1 MTTGALLEL
10 KDIHKSFG
18 PKKVLQGVNLDVAP
32 GKSLVVLGG
41 SGSGKSVMLKNALGL
56 MTPDAGQILFD
67 GDDVTHD
74 QGKTREAMRARIG
87 MLFQSA
93 ALFDSLTVWENIA
106 FRLLNSDGMK
116 RKDAKE
122 RAIETLKQVR
132 LGSDVADL
140 TPAEISGGMQ
150 KRVGLARAIVSKPE
164 LIFFDEPTTGLD
176 PITADAINDLIVEQT
191 KALGAAAI
199 SITHDMA
206 SARKIA
212 DEIAMLF
219 EGQIIWRGP
228 ASQIDESGNAHVD
241 QFVHGRA
248 DGPIQPALWRSL
260 PRSARGQSHPRL
272 HWLDVHFQAMC
283 RAHRPA
289 YRSAYRASDPPN
301 RENMIRK
308 SRRRH

>member
-1 MTTGALLEL
+1 MTQPLLQL
-10 KDIHKSFG
+10 SDIHKTFG
-18 PKKVLQGVNLDVAP
+18 NNKVLQGVNIDVAP

-56 MTPDAGQILFD
+56 MTPDSGTIHFD
-67 GDDVTHD
+67 GKDVTRN
-74 QGKTREAMRARIG
+74 QGKAREAMRARIG
-87 MLFQSA
+87 MLFQSG
-93 ALFDSLTVWENIA
+93 ALFDSLTVWENVA
-106 FRLLNSDGMK
+106 FRLLNSDGLK

-150 KRVGLARAIVSKPE
+150 KRVGLARAIVSKPD

-176 PITADAINDLIVEQT
+176 PITADAINELIVEQT
-191 KALGAAAI
+191 KALGAAAV

-212 DEIAMLF
+212 DEIALLY
-219 EGQIIWRGP
+219 EGKIIWRGP
-228 ASQIDESGNAHVD
+228 AADIDHSGNAHVD

-248 DGPIQPALWRSL
+248 DGPIQPAL
-260 PRSARGQSHPRL
+260 
-272 HWLDVHFQAMC
+272 
-283 RAHRPA
+283 
-289 YRSAYRASDPPN
+289 
-301 RENMIRK
+301 
-308 SRRRH
+308 

>member
-1 MTTGALLEL
+1 MSTGALLEL
-10 KDIHKSFG
+10 KDVHKSFG
-18 PKKVLQGVNLDVAP
+18 PKQVLKGVNLDVAP
-32 GKSLVVLGG
+32 GRSLVVLGG

-56 MTPDAGQILFD
+56 MTPNKGQILFE
-67 GDDVTHD
+67 GNDVTHE

-87 MLFQSA
+87 MLFQSG

-116 RKDAKE
+116 RKEAKE

-150 KRVGLARAIVSKPE
+150 KRVGLARAIVSKPD

-176 PITADAINDLIVEQT
+176 PITADAINDLIVEQA
-191 KALGAAAI
+191 KALGAATI

-219 EGQIIWRGP
+219 EGVIIWRGP
-228 ASQIDESGNAHVD
+228 ASQIDNSGNEYVD

-248 DGPIQPALWRSL
+248 EGPIQPSL
-260 PRSARGQSHPRL
+260 
-272 HWLDVHFQAMC
+272 
-283 RAHRPA
+283 
-289 YRSAYRASDPPN
+289 
-301 RENMIRK
+301 
-308 SRRRH
+308 

>member
-10 KDIHKSFG
+10 KDVHKSFG
-18 PKKVLQGVNLDVAP
+18 PKQVLKGVDIDVAP

-67 GDDVTHD
+67 GTDVTHD

-106 FRLLNSDGMK
+106 FRLLNSGGMK
-116 RKDAKE
+116 RRDAKE

-219 EGQIIWRGP
+219 EGKIIWRGP
-228 ASQIDESGNAHVD
+228 ASEIDNSGNAHVD

-248 DGPIQPALWRSL
+248 DGPIQPAL
-260 PRSARGQSHPRL
+260 
-272 HWLDVHFQAMC
+272 
-283 RAHRPA
+283 
-289 YRSAYRASDPPN
+289 
-301 RENMIRK
+301 
-308 SRRRH
+308 

>member
-1 MTTGALLEL
+1 MSTQPLLEL
-10 KDIHKSFG
+10 KNVHKTFG
-18 PKKVLQGVNLDVAP
+18 PKKVLQGVDIDVAP

-56 MTPDAGQILFD
+56 MTPDQGQILFD
-67 GDDVTHD
+67 GTDVTHD

-106 FRLLNSDGMK
+106 FRLLNADGMK
-116 RKDAKE
+116 RSEAKD

-150 KRVGLARAIVSKPE
+150 KRVGLARAIVSKPD

-191 KALGAAAI
+191 KALGAAAV

-219 EGQIIWRGP
+219 EGKIIWRGP

-248 DGPIQPALWRSL
+248 DGPIQPAL
-260 PRSARGQSHPRL
+260 
-272 HWLDVHFQAMC
+272 
-283 RAHRPA
+283 
-289 YRSAYRASDPPN
+289 
-301 RENMIRK
+301 
-308 SRRRH
+308 

>member
-1 MTTGALLEL
+1 MSTGALLEL
-10 KDIHKSFG
+10 KDVHKSFG
-18 PKKVLQGVNLDVAP
+18 PKQVLKGVNLDVAP
-32 GKSLVVLGG
+32 GRSLVVLGG

-56 MTPDAGQILFD
+56 MTPNEGQILFE
-67 GDDVTHD
+67 GNDVTHD

-87 MLFQSA
+87 MLFQSG

-116 RKDAKE
+116 RKEAKE

-150 KRVGLARAIVSKPE
+150 KRVGLARAIVSKPD

-176 PITADAINDLIVEQT
+176 PITADAINDLIVEQA
-191 KALGAAAI
+191 KALGAATV

-219 EGQIIWRGP
+219 EGVIIWRGP
-228 ASQIDESGNAHVD
+228 ASQIDNSGNDYVD

-248 DGPIQPALWRSL
+248 EGPIQPSL
-260 PRSARGQSHPRL
+260 
-272 HWLDVHFQAMC
+272 
-283 RAHRPA
+283 
-289 YRSAYRASDPPN
+289 
-301 RENMIRK
+301 
-308 SRRRH
+308 